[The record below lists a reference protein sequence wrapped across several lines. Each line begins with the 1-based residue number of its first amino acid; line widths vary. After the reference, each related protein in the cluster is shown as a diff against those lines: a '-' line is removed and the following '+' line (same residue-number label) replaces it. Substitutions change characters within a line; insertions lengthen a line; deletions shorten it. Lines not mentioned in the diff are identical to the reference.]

1 MDALSLKLVRKKF
14 LSHLKSNKISIT
26 KMADIVHL
34 TDLVKSLIDEVKT
47 LRVENKQLYEEV
59 KSIREEIKPKRRSV
73 SVEKVQCGAI
83 AASSGNRC
91 KCRAKEGKTVCEKH
105 DKPQSSTSNVQPSTK
120 IPKVKKV
127 SKKTKKQIPM
137 HNHPIGE
144 PPSEGVTCEL
154 CERHG
159 DIFDPGVADTEFEVV
174 PENGLSIEERLR
186 NMLENEDD

>member
-1 MDALSLKLVRKKF
+1 
-14 LSHLKSNKISIT
+14 
-26 KMADIVHL
+26 MADIVHL

-59 KSIREEIKPKRRSV
+59 KAIREEIKPKRRSV
-73 SVEKVQCGAI
+73 TTEKVQCAAI

-91 KCRAKEGKTVCEKH
+91 KCRVKEGKTVCEKH
-105 DKPQSSTSNVQPSTK
+105 DKPPPSTSDVQPPKK

-127 SKKTKKQIPM
+127 TKKAKRPTPM

-154 CERHG
+154 CEAHG